1 MRKKERFVL
10 GKRTFRS
17 QKSKHFVLRII
28 LSTLGLH
35 MIMVTMC
42 VDTRMLF
49 VGIMHVTTAGVR
61 SVHILS
67 FFYLCFLYYL
77 VLLTQHQQVECH
89 NRHACYQTIDS
100 MMVLT
105 VFFGSG

>member
-1 MRKKERFVL
+1 
-10 GKRTFRS
+10 
-17 QKSKHFVLRII
+17 
-28 LSTLGLH
+28 

-105 VFFGSG
+105 VFFGSGVVTHQAR